1 MPLLRSA
8 EFART
13 PESRLIPIGEL
24 LDETS
29 GNTFKLYVGK
39 TSSALVLYDNKVP
52 YIIPMSTSDNGN
64 TLIYRDRSW
73 KVVIY

>member
-13 PESRLIPIGEL
+13 PESRLVPIGEL
-24 LDETS
+24 LDEAT

-39 TSSALVLYDNKVP
+39 TSSALVLYDNKIP
-52 YIIPMSTSDNGN
+52 YIIPMSASDNGN

>member
-13 PESRLIPIGEL
+13 PESRLVPVGEL

-52 YIIPMSTSDNGN
+52 YIIPMSMSDNGN